1 MEEGG
6 GGAGQGLDLVTLASL
21 SANLVTLASLS
32 ANLGTIFT
40 DHLKDHLFLSHLFKP
55 GKDVRV

>member
-1 MEEGG
+1 MSSSCCITCGG
-6 GGAGQGLDLVTLASL
+6 GGEAGQGLD
-21 SANLVTLASLS
+21 LVTLASLS

-55 GKDVRV
+55 GEGVRV